1 MDDLK
6 KGDLVRWWHH
16 AGRNILERR
25 CGIVLGESRCGA
37 GYRVQWLGYSVPAV
51 REHYRDDLIKIEVEG
66 D

>member
-16 AGRNILERR
+16 AGRNILERG
-25 CGIVLGESRCGA
+25 CGIVLGESRCGE
-37 GYRVQWLGYSVPAV
+37 GYRVRWLAGGVGV
-51 REHYRDDLIKIEVEG
+51 HGQDNLVKIEVEG